1 MDIKHIKLDSKGA
14 FIIKG
19 EHERLAE
26 MTYVAAGDN
35 AFIIDHTF
43 VDDSLRGQKVGNRL
57 VAAAVEYAREYNL
70 KIFATCPFALKVLTN
85 TPEYHDVF
93 QP

>member
-1 MDIKHIKLDSKGA
+1 MEIKHIKLSGKGA

-19 EHERLAE
+19 DHKRLAE
-26 MTYVAAGDN
+26 MTYVSADDN

-43 VDDSLRGQKVGNRL
+43 VDDSLRGQKVGNKL
-57 VAAAVEYAREYNL
+57 VAAAVEYARESSL
-70 KIFATCPFALKVLTN
+70 KIFATCPFALKVLAN

-93 QP
+93 QS